1 MEKMGNNTDRAT
13 LAACFGNETDL
24 KSSFECLVTEL
35 DKELEIERVSLS
47 WVEGDSVVI
56 AAFWSRVES
65 DLSIGLT
72 IPLKGKFA
80 ELAVKQGTSRLDHG
94 GKTPGLRSIL
104 QPGSSRK
111 GYFINIPLN
120 HGGETYGL
128 LTVYGGLR
136 QPFAEADR
144 MRVEE
149 ICQQVNPE
157 LAGLFQRE
165 VERERFARLE
175 RQQRERLLFI
185 NSVAHELKTPLTA
198 IMASGGLLQEELS
211 GSDSANKRRLVE
223 NMMSAAGRLDAR
235 LNELLA
241 AARSE
246 KVGFTLK
253 PELVDLRYVIQN
265 TAKMIQ
271 PMIESR
277 QQALTLDLP
286 ERVPLVKGDRQRL
299 EQVILNLLNNA
310 NKYSPVGGKISLQL
324 RPEPGRLVVSV
335 TDNGPGIP
343 AEDQSSMFQPYFRRE
358 ADRERY
364 QGMGLGLAICKQLV
378 EQHGGRIWLMSRPGE
393 GATFAFSL
401 PLTAEEQPGEGI
413 KSGDK
418 A

>member
-1 MEKMGNNTDRAT
+1 
-13 LAACFGNETDL
+13 
-24 KSSFECLVTEL
+24 
-35 DKELEIERVSLS
+35 
-47 WVEGDSVVI
+47 
-56 AAFWSRVES
+56 
-65 DLSIGLT
+65 
-72 IPLKGKFA
+72 
-80 ELAVKQGTSRLDHG
+80 
-94 GKTPGLRSIL
+94 
-104 QPGSSRK
+104 
-111 GYFINIPLN
+111 
-120 HGGETYGL
+120 
-128 LTVYGGLR
+128 
-136 QPFAEADR
+136 

-401 PLTAEEQPGEGI
+401 PLTAEGQPGDGI
-413 KSGDK
+413 KTGDK